1 MRRALFI
8 AAAVATAAAP
18 ALGHAQSV
26 GRVELT
32 MFGGAGATQSLSQ
45 PGLDRSA
52 GPTFLGG
59 IEIARPTH
67 PGLLGRLA
75 MSAEGGFASQK
86 FAVDQNVVGGDVHTV
101 HAALSLRMALADRS
115 AGAGRLVPYALVGAA
130 WGRPSTR
137 FVLSES
143 SQSTPGASFEQVTH
157 ENVPGAIFGAG
168 IGWLTPR
175 AAIRAEARWMSL
187 YTSEGATSTLPLV
200 LMIAVPL
207 HRYGSSNE
215 S

>member
-1 MRRALFI
+1 VRRALI
-8 AAAVATAAAP
+8 VATAVTVAVAP
-18 ALGHAQSV
+18 AFLLAQSAA
-26 GRVELT
+26 RVELT
-32 MFGGAGATQSLSQ
+32 MFAGAGATQSLSQ
-45 PGLDRSA
+45 PGLDRGA

-86 FAVDQNVVGGDVHTV
+86 FSVDQSVVSGDVHTV
-101 HAALSLRMALADRS
+101 HAALSLRVAFLDRS
-115 AGAGRLVPYALVGAA
+115 AGAGRLVPYALAGAA

-143 SQSTPGASFEQVTH
+143 SQSTPGAGFEQVTH
-157 ENVPGAIFGAG
+157 ENVPGAIVGAG

-207 HRYGSSNE
+207 HR
-215 S
+215 

>member
-1 MRRALFI
+1 MRRALI
-8 AAAVATAAAP
+8 VATAGTRAVAP
-18 ALGHAQSV
+18 AFVLAQSV

-32 MFGGAGATQSLSQ
+32 MFAGAGATQSLSQ

-86 FAVDQNVVGGDVHTV
+86 FAADQTVVSGDVHTV
-101 HAALSLRMALADRS
+101 HAALSMRVALLDRS
-115 AGAGRLVPYALVGAA
+115 SGAGRLVSYALAGAA

-187 YTSEGATSTLPLV
+187 YTSKGATSTLPLV

-207 HRYGSSNE
+207 HR
-215 S
+215 